1 MFKKV
6 YDCYLVNLLQVF
18 VGIFATL
25 PLFSAE
31 LRFPNG
37 EVFQTEFVYEDERIL
52 SVRFRGKEY
61 KVPKKNLE
69 SYDLSKKSSSVSSYK
84 LSSFVLKDGSSIRG
98 TIAEEKANE
107 YTIKTEI
114 GFLTLLKSE
123 LKPPYP
129 VQSAPPDFPEEYR
142 STDKETNQ
150 TKVGLSFNYLPTLPP
165 LSQST
170 PALIGGS
177 IFVEPAFLRIT
188 ERWQTGFK
196 YEYQT
201 SRNLTIHSGYT
212 YFLYSKQLFDN
223 PILDFYTSIGLGVSQ
238 AAFKAEGSNLA
249 FTGTN
254 SLVNWELGWQG
265 LKISKS
271 FYRIGWK
278 NQCFIEEKGAFCG
291 SGIEIS
297 GGWAF

>member
-1 MFKKV
+1 M
-6 YDCYLVNLLQVF
+6 
-18 VGIFATL
+18 
-25 PLFSAE
+25 
-31 LRFPNG
+31 
-37 EVFQTEFVYEDERIL
+37 
-52 SVRFRGKEY
+52 
-61 KVPKKNLE
+61 
-69 SYDLSKKSSSVSSYK
+69 SSYK

-98 TIAEEKANE
+98 TIAEEKPNE

-129 VQSAPPDFPEEYR
+129 IQSAPPDFPEEYR

-254 SLVNWELGWQG
+254 PLVNWELGWQG

-271 FYRIGWK
+271 FIGLAGK
-278 NQCFIEEKGAFCG
+278 TNVLLRKKVLFAAQGLKFQEDGHFK
-291 SGIEIS
+291 
-297 GGWAF
+297 